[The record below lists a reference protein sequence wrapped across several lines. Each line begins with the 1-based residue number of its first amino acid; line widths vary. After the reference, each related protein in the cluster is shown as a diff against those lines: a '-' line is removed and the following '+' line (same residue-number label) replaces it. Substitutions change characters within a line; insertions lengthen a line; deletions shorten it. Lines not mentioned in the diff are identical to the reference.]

1 MANDQLTTTLGGGT
15 QTTTQS
21 PQSASNTANSGA
33 QPTGNL
39 QTSAAS
45 NLQGGLQ
52 INGASLGNITLN
64 VPGSTA
70 KAEAKTSTAT
80 PLPAVVQ
87 HHHTN
92 PLLFGISGIL
102 LVIAAV
108 LLWTTARAAK
118 NTTDYS

>member
-15 QTTTQS
+15 QTATQS
-21 PQSASNTANSGA
+21 PQSASNTANNGA

-52 INGASLGNITLN
+52 INGASLGNISLN
-64 VPGSTA
+64 VP
-70 KAEAKTSTAT
+70 TSTTKAQT
-80 PLPAVVQ
+80 STVLPTVV
-87 HHHTN
+87 HHHHPN
-92 PLLFGISGIL
+92 PALFGVSGVL
-102 LVIAAV
+102 LVVAAV
-108 LLWTTARAAK
+108 LLWTTNRAAK

>member
-1 MANDQLTTTLGGGT
+1 MANDQLTTTLGAGA

-21 PQSASNTANSGA
+21 PQAAPSTPNV
-33 QPTGNL
+33 GNQAPSKL

-45 NLQGGLQ
+45 NLQGGVQ

-64 VPGSTA
+64 VPGSTN
-70 KAEAKTSTAT
+70 KAQASTAP

-87 HHHTN
+87 HHHPN
-92 PLLFGISGIL
+92 PLLFGVSGLL

-108 LLWTTARAAK
+108 LFWATARAAK

>member
-1 MANDQLTTTLGGGT
+1 MTTVGAGA

-21 PQSASNTANSGA
+21 PQSASTTANSGA

-52 INGASLGNITLN
+52 INGASLGNINLN
-64 VPGSTA
+64 VPAST
-70 KAEAKTSTAT
+70 KAQTSTV
-80 PLPAVVQ
+80 LPTVLN
-87 HHHTN
+87 HHHPN
-92 PLLFGISGIL
+92 PALFGVSGVL
-102 LVIAAV
+102 LVVAAV
-108 LLWTTARAAK
+108 LLWTTHRTAK